1 MALVPWRPFPE
12 LASFRQEM
20 DRLFNRFIGL
30 FPGGEEAL
38 GMWAP
43 SIDVSETKEAVRI
56 RAELPGLEA
65 KDLDVSVSHDVLT
78 IKGEKRQEREEK
90 DEHFHRVERTYGAFT
105 RSVQL
110 PAAVGSEKAKAT
122 FKNGVLTITM
132 PKTEES
138 KRRAIQIEAK

>member
-1 MALVPWRPFPE
+1 MALVPWRQFPE

-20 DRLFNRFIGL
+20 DRFFNRFLGL

-65 KDLDVSVSHDVLT
+65 KDLDVSVSNDVLT

-90 DEHFHRVERTYGAFT
+90 DEHFHRVERTYGAFV

-110 PAAVGSEKAKAT
+110 PAAVASEKAKAT